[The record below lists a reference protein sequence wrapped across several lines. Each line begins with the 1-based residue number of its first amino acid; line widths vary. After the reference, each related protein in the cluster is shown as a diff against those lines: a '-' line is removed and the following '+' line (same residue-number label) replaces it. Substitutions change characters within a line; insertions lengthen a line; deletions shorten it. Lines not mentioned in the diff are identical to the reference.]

1 MKWPDV
7 SIRFPTIF
15 FASTQRTERVETIH
29 QSTLQQL
36 KILFFTLN
44 MTLSDSLC
52 GKNKDENWFFPI
64 ARLEEVETTIS
75 SKLCILNN
83 STLTPI
89 ESQRESFFEIK
100 VCFSMFWDSA
110 LLFYFL
116 LSAFYHIFAS
126 SLHIVTITWRSTWF
140 ENCENI
146 MPSCLL
152 SVLIFVLFWLP
163 REIFSLTF
171 YSVCGVVTVVKWF
184 PTFIFTSFYRKLLL
198 WCDSLRSPLM

>member
-1 MKWPDV
+1 
-7 SIRFPTIF
+7 
-15 FASTQRTERVETIH
+15 
-29 QSTLQQL
+29 
-36 KILFFTLN
+36 

-126 SLHIVTITWRSTWF
+126 SLHTVTITWRSTWF